1 MRGAIR
7 SPLVVLMLTAAAL
20 GPARPAAAAEF
31 VVTLPDDPAPG
42 AACLQG
48 GDCSLREAVL
58 ANDPAAAG
66 ADTVRLPAGT
76 FTLTRVG
83 ANNDTGATGDLDV
96 TQELTIV
103 GAGADSTVID
113 ASALGDR
120 GLHVLGARLTLQGLT
135 LTGGGRFQGGGIVDR
150 GGNVL
155 VAGAGGSLTTDNVV
169 VRGGAANYGAG
180 IAFAGAADQSLTMTG
195 TVLDGNAAVVDGG
208 GLFAEAS
215 NLPVTVSGG
224 ALTANSA
231 GRDGGGA
238 WLQGF
243 HTVTA
248 DDWEV
253 SGNRADRAG
262 GLGLLG
268 GGNLATLTNLTV
280 RGNDA
285 TDAANGYGAGIWANG
300 TIVDLGT
307 SVVEEN
313 TAARTGGGVF
323 VTNAALTV
331 VDSALSANAATESG
345 GGVATETTS
354 DVRLERVLVD
364 DNQAGDGGGVFGA
377 IGPVTLVN
385 TTVAGNRA
393 ATGAGGVAGT
403 ADFFLEHATVA
414 GNASTNG
421 TAGNL
426 GVGDTATLTGSVV
439 ANPGADDV
447 NCVLAAGA
455 TVTGAGSVEDAATCG
470 IDPATNL
477 VGVDAQ
483 LEPLR
488 DNGGPTRARAPAP
501 ASPALDAAGATCPGV
516 DQRGLPRPQDGDS
529 DGDAACDA
537 GAVEVQPSADLEVS
551 MADGPDPVGVGQL
564 LTYRIVVANA
574 GPQAAPGTT
583 LTVTLPASVTLGPLG
598 DCTAAGVVVT
608 CPLGTV
614 AAGGEGSVA
623 LTVTPQ
629 QPGTLEAVATATSGV
644 PDPTPAT
651 VTTSTTAVEGTP
663 PPPDDTPPP
672 SPPPGGAPSVVRL
685 AGPGR
690 IETAV
695 EVSRSAF
702 ADGQAGAVVLARAD
716 LVPDA
721 LAGAPLAATLDA
733 PLLLTASDALSPA
746 TQTELQRVL
755 PAGGIVTLLGGP
767 VALEAAVEQQVT
779 ALGFTP
785 RRLGGANR
793 FGTAVVIATDGLTD
807 PETLLL
813 ADGGGF
819 PDALAAGTAASASG
833 GAVLLSGGAELP
845 PETRAYLD
853 GPGAPTTRYAVGGPA
868 AAALPGATALVGAT
882 RVDTA
887 LTVARQF
894 FPAPA
899 VVGVATGGAFPDAL
913 AGGPHVGSL
922 GGPLLLS
929 ENEALPEVVAA
940 YLGEV
945 RTTARTAYLY
955 GGEQALAPAVEAAV
969 LAALS

>member
-20 GPARPAAAAEF
+20 GPARSAAAAEF

-58 ANDPAAAG
+58 AANDPAAAG

-180 IAFAGAADQSLTMTG
+180 IAFTGAADQSLTMTG

-224 ALTANSA
+224 ALTTNSA

-248 DDWEV
+248 DGWEV

-268 GGNLATLTNLTV
+268 GGNVATLTTLAV

-300 TIVDLGT
+300 TIVDLAG

-313 TAARTGGGVF
+313 TAARTGGGVY

-331 VDSALSANAATESG
+331 VDSALSANAATEHG

-354 DVRLERVLVD
+354 GVRLERVLVD
-364 DNQAGDGGGVFGA
+364 DNQAADGGGVFGT

-393 ATGAGGVAGT
+393 ATGAGGAAGT
-403 ADFFLEHATVA
+403 ADFFLDHATVA

-439 ANPGADDV
+439 ANPGTDDV

-470 IDPATNL
+470 LDPATNQ
-477 VGVDAQ
+477 VGVDAR

-488 DNGGPTRARAPAP
+488 DNGGPTPTRAPAP
-501 ASPALDAAGATCPGV
+501 ASPALDAAGATCPAV
-516 DQRGLPRPQDGDS
+516 DQRGLPRPQDGDG
-529 DGDAACDA
+529 DGDTACDA
-537 GAVEVQPSADLEVS
+537 GAVEVQPSADLAVS

-583 LTVTLPASVTLGPLG
+583 LTVALPDSVALGPLG
-598 DCTAAGVVVT
+598 ACTATGVVVT
-608 CPLGTV
+608 CPLGAV
-614 AAGGEGSVA
+614 AAGGEASVA
-623 LTVTPQ
+623 LPVTPQ
-629 QPGTLEAVATATSGV
+629 QPGTLDAGATATSGV

-651 VTTSTTAVEGTP
+651 VTATTTAVEGN
-663 PPPDDTPPP
+663 PPPDDT
-672 SPPPGGAPSVVRL
+672 PSVVRL

-702 ADGQAGAVVLARAD
+702 TDGQARAVVLARAD

-721 LAGAPLAATLDA
+721 LAGAPLAASLDA

-755 PAGGIVTLLGGP
+755 PEGGTVTLLGGP
-767 VALEAAVEQQVT
+767 VALEAAVERQVT

-833 GAVLLSGGAELP
+833 GAVLLSGGDELP

-868 AAALPGATALVGAT
+868 ATALPDATALVGAT

-929 ENEALPEVVAA
+929 ENEALPEAVAA
-940 YLGEV
+940 YLREV